1 MKTLIIGALTALALA
16 ACTSTPTG
24 TSTNGKSGTGT
35 NGATVATAQTQA
47 GQAAAD
53 VRQGL
58 AGACPLLQA
67 VVSSLDSPLV
77 VLPVSA
83 KADLAIATPII
94 NTACAAAYSGD
105 LASLVNTALPNLE
118 SAIMQAAGLGQTAR
132 DNLVAAQIVITA
144 LYNAQTAAQAGG
156 VAPVAA
162 SPAAPAVPVPAAP
175 AK

>member
-1 MKTLIIGALTALALA
+1 MKTLIIGALTTLALA
-16 ACTSTPTG
+16 ACTSTPAG
-24 TSTNGKSGTGT
+24 TSGTGT
-35 NGATVATAQTQA
+35 SGTTASTAIATAQTQA

-53 VRQGL
+53 LKQGL

-77 VLPVSA
+77 VLPASA

-105 LASLVNTALPNLE
+105 LTSLVNTALPNLE
-118 SAIMQAAGLGQTAR
+118 SAIMQAAGLGPTAR

-144 LYNAQTAAQAGG
+144 LYNAQAAAQAGG

-162 SPAAPAVPVPAAP
+162 ASPVVPMPAAP